1 MEDASWRACPIGYQF
16 SGHGQGVPET
26 GFTMSMNMSDFTSST
41 PNVSH
46 DLSRIN
52 PPPNIVPSSLTIS
65 ATQPTLTAAN
75 VTLSHQIPVLVSQPQ
90 VSTGSAL
97 GSPPNQP
104 PVISAGPT
112 PASSSLVS
120 ATLSTPGVTTVT
132 SEASD
137 GRQQAIAGLPHYEVD
152 QHIQQQVAA
161 LRAANQVETS
171 VGSHDQHTLSI
182 HKTSDLALW
191 CSFLVSFYGLLR
203 KSNSVPKSSVYDP
216 TKVLT
221 RRHLK
226 VDPRDNIIYMYIG
239 FSKTNQ
245 FGAKD
250 LVVPILG
257 NNDPALDPVRHIQS
271 LFSRVP
277 AQGDSPA
284 FSYGPN
290 SFINYSTFTS
300 KLKALLTKAGY
311 DASLYSGHSLRRG
324 GATFLHACGGSALM
338 IQASGDWSS
347 QCFTRYLFLSFGERL
362 RSQALIASGISATAP
377 VP

>member
-1 MEDASWRACPIGYQF
+1 MLRDSNVITQGFKYTKASAANVISAIRQWLYFTIYFSLPVLPASVDSIVCFLEFMARS
-16 SGHGQGVPET
+16 SGHG
-26 GFTMSMNMSDFTSST
+26 
-41 PNVSH
+41 H
-46 DLSRIN
+46 LKHLL
-52 PPPNIVPSSLTIS
+52 SSLKFLHHAVDLQFPDNS
-65 ATQPTLTAAN
+65 F
-75 VTLSHQIPVLVSQPQ
+75 QIDMTMQGLKRRLARVPFQVLP
-90 VSTGSAL
+90 
-97 GSPPNQP
+97 
-104 PVISAGPT
+104 I
-112 PASSSLVS
+112 
-120 ATLSTPGVTTVT
+120 TPGVMR
-132 SEASD
+132 D
-137 GRQQAIAGLPHYEVD
+137 MFR
-152 QHIQQQVAA
+152 HIDT
-161 LRAANQVETS
+161 RN
-171 VGSHDQHTLSI
+171 
-182 HKTSDLALW
+182 TSDLALW

-203 KSNSVPKSSVYDP
+203 KSNSVPKSSVYEP

-221 RRHLK
+221 RSHLK

-257 NNDPALDPVRHIQS
+257 NNDPALDPVRHLQS

-284 FSYGPN
+284 FSFGPN

-300 KLKALLTKAGY
+300 RLKVLLTKAGY
-311 DASLYSGHSLRRG
+311 DASLYSGHSFRRG
-324 GATFLHACGGSALM
+324 GATFLHSCGGSALM

-362 RSQALIASGISATAP
+362 RSQALIASGISATTS